1 MVTLNIILSLQYASM
16 NGIEISFFFSLH
28 VIFQPTIAVVFEKV
42 NIVIY
47 AINVKYF

>member
-16 NGIEISFFFSLH
+16 NSIEFFFSLH

>member
-1 MVTLNIILSLQYASM
+1 MVTLNVILSLQYASM
-16 NGIEISFFFSLH
+16 NSIEFFFLC